1 MKKSVQKL
9 VLALFALGFSVSGHA
24 QLFNPQLT
32 SSAPTPDGSGLVSN
46 DNNSTLNAP
55 LSESV
60 PQATTWS
67 EQTAS
72 GDLNVYGFVLTKCQI
87 PSAKNVPM
95 GTTIQAKTV
104 AKQSVN
110 INVECTAQS
119 TEWKLTGIPSSAFKI
134 GTAALAGTNH
144 YAMAFVDSGYT
155 KPMAQDKWDVR
166 GIGDQ
171 TVTLYVGVGQQIAG
185 SPESNGLNV
194 IADAGWFSTTIPL
207 VLAF

>member
-9 VLALFALGFSVSGHA
+9 ALTLFALGFSVSGHA
-24 QLFNPQLT
+24 QLFGSQLT

-60 PQATTWS
+60 PQATPWS
-67 EQTAS
+67 AQTAS
-72 GDLNVYGFVLTKCQI
+72 GDLNVFGFVLTKCQI

-104 AKQSVN
+104 AKTPVN
-110 INVECTAQS
+110 ISVECTAQS
-119 TEWKLTGIPSSAFKI
+119 TEWKLTGVPSIAFRI
-134 GTAALAGTNH
+134 GTAALAGNNH

-155 KPMAQDKWDVR
+155 KPLAQDKWDVR

-171 TVTLYVGVGQQIAG
+171 TVTLYVGVGQQTAG
-185 SPESNGLNV
+185 SPETNGLNV

-207 VLAF
+207 VLTF